1 VAISG
6 ELLIWYLG
14 TAAALLVIGLYTLA
28 TKRNMIKL
36 IIALEIL
43 VDAANLNLIIFAA
56 SGPTGVVDPIPQA
69 LVIISIGIG
78 GCIAAIA
85 LALVV
90 NAYRH
95 YKTLDVRKLKK
106 LRG

>member
-1 VAISG
+1 MAVSP

-14 TAAALLVIGLYTLA
+14 TAAALLVIGLYALA

-36 IIALEIL
+36 VIALEIL
-43 VDAANLNLIIFAA
+43 IDAANLNLILFAA
-56 SGPTGVVDPIPQA
+56 SGTTGVDPIPQA

-78 GCIAAIA
+78 GCVAAVA

-95 YKTLDVRKLKK
+95 YKTLDVRKMKK